1 MRGFCPYGLGEGENC
16 VCVCVGGG
24 GVRLRK
30 AHNNSRKAEVGEN
43 GGGGGGGGEIMS
55 MLRDI
60 PKLSEKKSKCEKRRQ
75 KLRAWAGKQMGAS
88 G

>member
-1 MRGFCPYGLGEGENC
+1 MWG
-16 VCVCVGGG
+16 VCVG

-30 AHNNSRKAEVGEN
+30 THNNSRKAEVGEN
-43 GGGGGGGGEIMS
+43 RGRGGGGGGEIMS

-60 PKLSEKKSKCEKRRQ
+60 PKLSEKKNKCEKRMQ